1 MRPEEMTGHVL
12 GHYRII
18 RPLGYGGSST
28 VFLAQDINLQ
38 REVAVKVFQP
48 REGETRE
55 FLHRFAREARVLAQL
70 DHPNILPVYDYG
82 EEGDSAYLVMPHM
95 AGGSLRDRMRKQHI
109 IPPSETIQLISQIL
123 NALQYA
129 HDRGLI
135 HRDIRPGN
143 MLFKADGTLLL
154 SDFGLVKVLSG
165 ETISNFQT
173 EPMSITG
180 QSLSGTPDY
189 MAPEQINGQV
199 IPASDIYATGVV
211 LYEMLTGARLFMAE
225 NYVGLLMKHLYEQP
239 RPLRE
244 LNPAI
249 SPALEEVVMRAL
261 AKEPAKRYQHPR
273 DFLSALTRAGE
284 QEAENYFALPADRAS
299 QRGAMASDPGLVE
312 IQGAP
317 NVLAQQSRHAYPPA
331 MADFQGEAQAAP
343 DRDGYPPGRQPPP
356 YQPNYRAITLPAA
369 PQRSRKLVIAVLVLL
384 ILVLATSLG
393 GVLYQQGVLR
403 IPQGRGGTPQASA
416 PVRGTT
422 TKSSPTTVPTGPVTT
437 QNVPPTQLTCPTPG
451 AARPAIT
458 APLVPGNN
466 QNIIYIVNEKATAT
480 TPAAGTV
487 KRRDITVNTR
497 GVEIQKM
504 LNTAISDAQVSNDG
518 HWVLFSATVA
528 GQVELRMVRVDGQGL
543 QTLYCAPA
551 NGSISHLQ
559 WSFDQQLVVFNL
571 AVGSAGPITYLMNL
585 TTGNIQPELVPQ
597 SGLTF
602 IPRVWIN
609 NESLLLDAIAPDPG
623 AQPQNIYILNTSRG
637 ANQHENDLQTV
648 VHSPLGCADFD
659 SSYDNRQLI
668 LSTCTSSPAGTPA
681 GPSSIT
687 IQPIAGGPATTI
699 YTSNTQAIT
708 MVRAISPNTLLF
720 QVENG
725 AGDTAKNGLWSIH
738 LDGTGLQRLTTDTNG
753 DQSLC
758 PFTQYAWSNVSLDGA
773 YFALQSFDAPATYR
787 LYSGSLSQ
795 GGAVA
800 FADISDGT
808 ELKLV
813 GWTKI

>member
-48 REGETRE
+48 RDGETRD

-95 AGGSLRDRMRKQHI
+95 AGGSLRDRMRKQHM
-109 IPPSETIQLISQIL
+109 IPASEAIQLISQML

-135 HRDIRPGN
+135 HRDIKPGN

-165 ETISNFQT
+165 ETVSNFQT

-189 MAPEQINGQV
+189 MAPEQINGQA
-199 IPASDIYATGVV
+199 IPASDVYATGVV
-211 LYEMLTGARLFMAE
+211 LYEMLTGSRLFTAE
-225 NYVGLLMKHLYEQP
+225 NYVGVLMKHLYEQP
-239 RPLRE
+239 RPMRE

-249 SPALEEVVMRAL
+249 SPALEEAVMRAL

-273 DFLSALTRAGE
+273 DFLSALVRSGE
-284 QEAENYFALPADRAS
+284 QETEKYFAPPLDKTS
-299 QRGAMASDPGLVE
+299 QYGAMISDPGLVG
-312 IQGAP
+312 IQGAS
-317 NVLAQQSRHAYPPA
+317 NVLAQQSRLPYPPV
-331 MADFQGEAQAAP
+331 MADFPGGTQVAP
-343 DRDGYPPGRQPPP
+343 DKDPYSPVRQSPHAPD
-356 YQPNYRAITLPAA
+356 YRAVTPPEA
-369 PQRSRKLVIAVLVLL
+369 PQRSRKLLITVLILL

-393 GVLYQQGVLR
+393 GVLYQQGLLH
-403 IPQGRGGTPQASA
+403 IPQGRGGTPQPGA
-416 PVRGTT
+416 PARGTT
-422 TKSSPTTVPTGPVTT
+422 TKSSPTNVPTGTITT
-437 QNVPPTQLTCPTPG
+437 QNVPPTQLTCPTSG
-451 AARPAIT
+451 AARTAIT
-458 APLVPGNN
+458 APLALGNN
-466 QNIIYIVNEKATAT
+466 QNVIYIVNEKATAT

-487 KRRDITVNTR
+487 KRRDVTTNTR

-504 LNTAISDAQVSNDG
+504 LNTAISEAQVSDDG
-518 HWVLFSATVA
+518 RWVLFIATVA

-559 WSFDQQLVVFNL
+559 WSYNQQLAVFNV
-571 AVGSAGPITYLMNL
+571 AVGSVSPITYLMNL

-609 NESLLLDAIAPDPG
+609 DESLFMYAVAPDPG

-648 VHSPLGCADFD
+648 IHSPLGCADFD
-659 SSYDNRQLI
+659 SSYDNKQLI
-668 LSTCTSSPAGTPA
+668 LSTCTGVARGTSA

-699 YTSNTQAIT
+699 YTSNTLAII
-708 MVRAISPNTLLF
+708 MVRAISPTTLLF
-720 QVENG
+720 LVENG
-725 AGDTAKNGLWSIH
+725 AGDTSKNGLWSIH
-738 LDGTGLQRLTTDTNG
+738 LDGTGLRRLTTDTTD

-773 YFALQSFDAPATYR
+773 YFALQSFDAPGTYR
-787 LYSGSLSQ
+787 LYSGSISQ

-808 ELKLV
+808 QLKLV
-813 GWTKI
+813 GWTNL